1 LDQAG
6 SQDNWGA
13 GATNLS
19 SYYTTA
25 WIDLGQEAV
34 VKRWRHPDIMLRAG
48 ANANVQVD
56 VKRNYDPSKLYKTYF
71 VGQTPNASSL
81 VWDDGTGTV
90 GGKWDDGTGTAGKRW
105 SDLPTLGESIVRG
118 SSMGSAKAI
127 QLKFSGPS
135 GLYWGV
141 DAFTV
146 KFIPKRVRG

>member
-1 LDQAG
+1 
-6 SQDNWGA
+6 
-13 GATNLS
+13 
-19 SYYTTA
+19 
-25 WIDLGQEAV
+25 
-34 VKRWRHPDIMLRAG
+34 MLRAG